1 MPQVL
6 LSLFSALRPRADRL
20 AEETRFRL
28 QMHRL
33 LSLLGAVFIVAFG
46 LLYALS
52 NPEATDPLWARLGTA
67 GLFIVLCAV
76 SYVSRQVRKAYVSC
90 MWVVMYVV
98 MGWFAT
104 LTVLNRFS
112 VDYAVGV
119 LLVYAVLAAVL
130 GFGTRSIGPVLW
142 FLTYGFLLVA
152 GGMLVGFSPDASPP
166 ILLASMGTI
175 AIIEGILT
183 RGWLQIRETIRE
195 QESRL
200 RSRLRGL
207 ANSLPGVVFQFY
219 AREDGNVG
227 HHFVSEHAEE
237 VLGIDAD
244 PETFQERCRECI
256 PESAREEMTRSIEQ
270 AIAEETRWEF
280 ETPFDRPDGTR
291 IWALGISV
299 PERRENEVVFNGVI
313 LDITDRREAE
323 QAREEERDRLETLF
337 EALPT
342 PVVRCAAPEDGV
354 HLSDANAAFE
364 NTFGLEAADV
374 KGREINE
381 LLVPEEEAD
390 RARTLDRRVLEE
402 GLLQT
407 EVQRT
412 TADGVRDFQL
422 QVACRHSQDGPP
434 EIFAVY
440 TDITERK
447 RRERRLSA
455 IFNQTYQFTGLLEPD
470 GTVIEINDTALQ
482 FGDLEREEVIGKPLW
497 DTHWAQTGPESKR
510 TLQDAIR
517 RAAEGEFVRYERP
530 VQGSE
535 ETRMAD
541 FSIRPVTNEKGEVTL
556 LIPEA
561 RDITELKRRERR
573 LRAAKEE
580 AEEARA
586 EAEAA
591 NRAKSALLANMSH
604 EVRTPLTSV
613 LGFAE
618 AIGEEVGEGT
628 PASRFAGLIEKSGR
642 RLLNTLDGVLNLS
655 KLEAEEMDLEIDTV
669 NLSRQAR
676 DVVEEFRPR
685 AEDKGVDLRLD
696 AGETAVQARASEKGI
711 QLALQNLVSNAI
723 KYTEEGEVALRTY
736 HREAA
741 AILEVTDTGIG
752 MEDGQVEVLFDPFR
766 QESEGRD
773 REYEGTGLGLTV
785 TKQAVEQMGGAIE
798 VTTEKG
804 KGSRF
809 TIRLPLN
816 ETEGCE

>member
-1 MPQVL
+1 
-6 LSLFSALRPRADRL
+6 
-20 AEETRFRL
+20 
-28 QMHRL
+28 
-33 LSLLGAVFIVAFG
+33 LSLLGAAFIVAFG
-46 LLYALS
+46 PLYALS
-52 NPEATDPLWARLGTA
+52 NPEATDPLWARLGAA

-119 LLVYAVLAAVL
+119 LLVYAVVAAVV
-130 GFGTRSIGPVLW
+130 GFGARSIGPILW

-152 GGMLVGFSPDASPP
+152 GGLLVGFSPDASPP

-175 AIIEGILT
+175 AIIEVILT

-195 QESRL
+195 QE
-200 RSRLRGL
+200 SRLRGL

-244 PETFQERCRECI
+244 PETFQERCLECI
-256 PESAREEMTRSIEQ
+256 PESAREEMTRSMEQ

-291 IWALGISV
+291 IWALGTSV

-342 PVVRCAAPEDGV
+342 PVVRCVASEDGV

-390 RARTLDRRVLEE
+390 RARILDRRVLEE

-422 QVACRHSQDGPP
+422 QVACRHPQDGPP

-482 FGDLEREEVIGKPLW
+482 FGDLEREEVVGKPLW

-604 EVRTPLTSV
+604 EVRTPLTSI

-655 KLEAEEMDLEIDTV
+655 KLEAEEMDLETNTV

-676 DVVEEFRPR
+676 DIAEEFRPR
-685 AEDKGVDLRLD
+685 AEEKGVDLRLD
-696 AGETAVQARASEKGI
+696 TGKTAVQARASEKGI

-798 VTTEKG
+798 VATEKG
-804 KGSRF
+804 
-809 TIRLPLN
+809 
-816 ETEGCE
+816 EGTCITVQFPRADDAEEASGARKA

>member
-20 AEETRFRL
+20 AEETRFQV

-33 LSLLGAVFIVAFG
+33 FSLLGAVFIVAFG
-46 LLYALS
+46 PLYALS
-52 NPEATDPLWARLGTA
+52 NPEATDPLWARLGAA

-76 SYVSRQVRKAYVSC
+76 SYVSRQVRRAYVSC

-119 LLVYAVLAAVL
+119 LLVYAVLAAAI
-130 GFGTRSIGPVLW
+130 GFGARSTGPVLW
-142 FLTYGFLLVA
+142 FLMYGFLLVA
-152 GGMLVGFSPDASPP
+152 GGMLVGFSPDASPS

-175 AIIEGILT
+175 AIAEGVLT
-183 RGWLQIRETIRE
+183 RGWLQIRERIRE
-195 QESRL
+195 QE
-200 RSRLRGL
+200 SRLRGL

-219 AREDGNVG
+219 AREDGSVG

-244 PETFQERCRECI
+244 PETFHERCLDCI
-256 PESAREEMTRSIEQ
+256 PESAREEMNRSVEQ

-280 ETPFDRPDGTR
+280 ETPFDRPDDSR
-291 IWALGISV
+291 IWAHGTSV

-323 QAREEERDRLETLF
+323 QALEEERDRLETLF

-342 PVVRCAAPEDGV
+342 PVVRCVATEEGV

-381 LLVPEEEAD
+381 LLVPEEAD

-402 GLLQT
+402 GLLRT

-412 TADGVRDFQL
+412 TTDGIRDFQL
-422 QVACRHSQDGPP
+422 QVACRHPRDGPP

-447 RRERRLSA
+447 QRERRIEA

-470 GTVIEINDTALQ
+470 GTVIEVNDAALQ
-482 FGDLEREEVIGKPLW
+482 FGDLEREEVVGKPLW
-497 DTHWAQTGPESKR
+497 DTHWAQTGPESKQR
-510 TLQDAIR
+510 LRDAIR

-541 FSIRPVTNEKGEVTL
+541 FSIRPVTNEQGEVTL

-628 PASRFAGLIEKSGR
+628 PAARFAGLIEKSGR
-642 RLLNTLDGVLNLS
+642 RLLNTLNGVLNLS
-655 KLEAEEMDLEIDTV
+655 KLEAEEMDLEPDTV

-676 DVVEEFRPR
+676 NVAEEFRPR
-685 AEDKGVDLRLD
+685 AEEKGVDLRLD
-696 AGETAVQARASEKGI
+696 TGETAVQARASEKGI

-723 KYTEEGEVALRTY
+723 KYTEEGEVVLRTY

-752 MEDGQVEVLFDPFR
+752 MEDGKMEVLFDPFR

-785 TKQAVEQMGGAIE
+785 TKRAVEQMGGAIE
-798 VTTEKG
+798 VATEKG

-809 TIRLPLN
+809 TIRLPLDEN
-816 ETEGCE
+816 EGDE